1 MYLTDSG
8 SLLSRGAFQN
18 YHYLVDLTHKRPHTM
33 TRDQL
38 HALVDAQYDQ
48 FQALQKQPTFLA
60 FEQQFAQVWTDL
72 GKDILQATVGSAP
85 ENTRKKTPVKL
96 DLAP

>member
-1 MYLTDSG
+1 
-8 SLLSRGAFQN
+8 
-18 YHYLVDLTHKRPHTM
+18 M

-48 FQALQKQPTFLA
+48 LQALQQQPTFQA
-60 FEQQFAQVWTDL
+60 FEQQFTQVWTDL
-72 GKDILQATVGSAP
+72 GKDVLQATVGPAP
-85 ENTRKKTPVKL
+85 ENTRKKTPAKP